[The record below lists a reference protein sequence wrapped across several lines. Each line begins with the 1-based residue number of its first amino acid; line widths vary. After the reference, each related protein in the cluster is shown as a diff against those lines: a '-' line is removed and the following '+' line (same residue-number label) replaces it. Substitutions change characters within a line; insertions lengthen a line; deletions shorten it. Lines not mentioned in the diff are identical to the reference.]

1 MATVLIV
8 DDSRTSRKILRAA
21 LEKGGFSII
30 GEAANGEEGYLKYK
44 ELHPDIVTMDI
55 TMPTMDG
62 IESLSLIKRENK
74 NAKVV
79 MITAA
84 GQKEKMVEALKRGA
98 EEFIMKP
105 FDEPEVLETLNRVA
119 EDENEEGEFNLD
131 DMFRDGQ

>member
-8 DDSRTSRKILRAA
+8 DDSRTSRKILKTA
-21 LEKGGFSII
+21 LEKGGFSIV

-62 IESLSLIKRENK
+62 IESLSLIKRENS
-74 NAKVV
+74 NTKVV

-98 EEFIMKP
+98 DEFIMKP
-105 FDEPEVLETLNRVA
+105 FDEAEVLETLNRVA
-119 EDENEEGEFNLD
+119 EDEDEEGEFDLD
-131 DMFRDGQ
+131 DMFRDEQ